1 MSGSAV
7 RASWSWRQPYFTDGG
22 RAIFINNMEVVGITK
37 REMKLTI
44 LRIVATY
51 QGKSVNKYNFLG
63 RTTFEG
69 DLCREFKRAPTKLEK
84 QFAGRAW
91 DELVASA
98 HLEIDYEQ
106 LAREGANCFPTD
118 KGRYAVAN
126 GVLDELDSALHGLNP
141 HLVQL
146 RDGFHEAILSHAAN
160 SVQQAANSGRE
171 FINQTLRY
179 LAPEEEVVKRDWFKP
194 DANSRN
200 HLKVNLTHKVR
211 FALERC
217 CIGDKDDRALCQ
229 VALKH
234 ANKALQGGA
243 HAPTEPHRLKIRE
256 AMEKVEMAFRIM
268 FKIGQSSL

>member
-1 MSGSAV
+1 VSSSAFHSSGSG
-7 RASWSWRQPYFTDGG
+7 RQPYFTDGG
-22 RAIFINNMEVVGITK
+22 RAIFINNMEMVGITK

-51 QGKSVNKYNFLG
+51 QGASVNKYNFLG
-63 RTTFEG
+63 RTAYEG
-69 DLCREFKRAPTKLEK
+69 DLCREFKRAPTKSEK
-84 QFAGRAW
+84 QLAGRAW

-98 HLEIDYEQ
+98 HLEIDYGQ
-106 LAREGANCFPTD
+106 LVREGANCFLTD
-118 KGRYAVAN
+118 KGRYALAR
-126 GVLDELDSALHGLNP
+126 GGLDEMDLALQGLNP

-146 RDGFHEAILSHAAN
+146 RDGFHEALLSHAAN

-179 LAPEEEVVKRDWFKP
+179 LSPEEEVVKRDWFKQ

-200 HLKVNLTHKVR
+200 RLKVNLTHKIS
-211 FALERC
+211 FALERGG
-217 CIGDKDDRALCQ
+217 IVDEDDREFCQ

-243 HAPTEPHRLKIRE
+243 HAPTEPQRLKIRD

>member
-7 RASWSWRQPYFTDGG
+7 HSSWSGRNAYFNEGAHG
-22 RAIFINNMEVVGITK
+22 IFINSMEAVGITK

-98 HLEIDYEQ
+98 HMEIDYEQ
-106 LAREGANCFPTD
+106 LVREGANCFLTD
-118 KGRYAVAN
+118 KGRYALAS
-126 GVLDELDSALHGLNP
+126 GVLDELDSALNGLNP

-146 RDGFHEAILSHAAN
+146 RDGFHEALLSHSAN

-179 LAPEEEVVKRDWFKP
+179 LSPEDEVVKRDWFKP

-200 HLKVNLTHKVR
+200 HLKVNLAHKIS

-217 CIGDKDDRALCQ
+217 GIVDEDDREFCQ
-229 VALKH
+229 AALKH

-243 HAPTEPHRLKIRE
+243 HALTEPQRRKIRE
-256 AMEKVEMAFRIM
+256 ALEKVEMAFRLILQ
-268 FKIGQSSL
+268 IV